1 MATQSSSFGLLHRT
15 VQEWVWRRN
24 WSELRDAQEQAIP
37 IVLAGASDLIIS
49 AATAAGKTEAAF
61 LPIASMLVEAQGAGL
76 ALYIS
81 PLKALINDQCSRLE
95 DLFGHCQL
103 PVYPWH
109 GDIVGT
115 RKTQFEKN
123 PKGALLITPESL
135 ESIFVRRGFYI
146 GQMFE
151 FLKVV
156 VVDELHSFINTE
168 RGVQLASLLC
178 RLEVALGRRIPRI
191 GLSATLGD
199 MRLAADYLR
208 PGESEATELIESSAA
223 GQELRLLL
231 KGYVEPVFKG
241 PSGEDVDQESEMGSA
256 SIAIARDV
264 FRACRGSKNLAF
276 ANSRRRVE
284 EFTDRLSALCEA
296 AALPVEFHAHHGSLS
311 KSLREEVEA
320 ILKEENR
327 PATAVCTST
336 LEMGIDIGQVK
347 SVVQLDPPFSV
358 SSLRQRM
365 GRSGRRG
372 EPAILRMFVAEP
384 ELRSDLASQDSL
396 RLDLLQAIAVTNL
409 LLEKWCEPPRRARLH
424 LSTLIQQLLSLIA
437 QYGGFTAKD
446 AWKILCARGP
456 FRNVGQP
463 MFVRLLRELGARN
476 VLMQSPD
483 GTLLHA
489 PVGEQIVNHYSFYT
503 AFQTSEE
510 FKVVAGSTVL
520 GTLPL
525 TGPVAEK
532 SLILFAGRRWRVVSV
547 DDAAKIIEVVAA
559 QGGRAPRFSGSAGLV
574 HPRIHEEMY
583 RLLCGQET
591 PRFLDERAAALLQ
604 EARDQ
609 FKRHQLQQQSIL
621 PHNGDC
627 LVFLWAGDLV
637 AGTLLAQLQAL
648 GFVGCSFG
656 VGLLIENTTPDELRA
671 CLRSLAESGLHDTV
685 VLASTVA
692 NRLVDR
698 YDKVLPDDLL
708 SENYA
713 SANLDTQSAI
723 AGLQQMLLRERASRV

>member
-1 MATQSSSFGLLHRT
+1 MAAQSSSFGLLHRT
-15 VQEWVWRRN
+15 VQEWVWHRN

-37 IVLAGASDLIIS
+37 IVLAGESDLIIS

-76 ALYIS
+76 ALYVS

-95 DLFGHCQL
+95 DLFGNCHL

-109 GDIVGT
+109 GDIAGT

-146 GQMFE
+146 GKIFE

-178 RLEVALGRRIPRI
+178 RLEVALGHRIPRI

-208 PGESEATELIESSAA
+208 PGESEATAIIESSAT
-223 GQELRLLL
+223 GQELKLLL

-241 PSGEDVDQESEMGSA
+241 PAGEDVDPESEMGSA

-284 EFTDRLSALCEA
+284 EFTDRLSALCEE

-347 SVVQLDPPFSV
+347 SIIQLDPPFSV

-384 ELRSDLASQDSL
+384 ELRSDLAPQDSL
-396 RLDLLQAIAVTNL
+396 RLDLLQAVAVTNL

-437 QYGGFTAKD
+437 QYGGLTAKD
-446 AWKILCARGP
+446 AWRILCAQGP
-456 FRNVGQP
+456 FRNVDQP

-476 VLMQSPD
+476 VLMRSPD

-532 SLILFAGRRWRVVSV
+532 SLILFAGRRWRVVTV

-583 RLLCGQET
+583 WLLCHRET
-591 PRFLDERAAALLQ
+591 PRFLDQQAAALLQ
-604 EARDQ
+604 EARGQ
-609 FKRHQLQQQSIL
+609 FKRNQLHQQSIL

-637 AGTLLAQLQAL
+637 AGTLLVQLQAL

-656 VGLLIENTTPDELRA
+656 VGLVIENTTPDELRA
-671 CLRSLAESGLHDTV
+671 CLRSLAESGLHDTA

-692 NRLVDR
+692 NRHVDR
-698 YDKVLPDDLL
+698 YDTLLPDDLL
-708 SENYA
+708 SENHA
-713 SANLDTQSAI
+713 SASLDTAGAI
-723 AGLQQMLLRERASRV
+723 STLRHLLPR